1 MIYVVPFVA
10 AHFRQMAVQN
20 EQQWLTQMA
29 TDADMRGL
37 EGQYASTLMKDGKPL
52 VCAGALEYWPG
63 RALVWAFLSNTV
75 DRRVF
80 PRLHSEAKRF
90 LDGLPIRRLEASVVV
105 GFENGHRWVRA
116 LGFEVEAPLQR
127 HFQADGQDCVGY
139 VKIRGD

>member
-1 MIYVVPFVA
+1 MIYVVPFAA
-10 AHFRQMAVQN
+10 AHYTQMAVQD
-20 EQQWLTQMA
+20 EQQWLTKLA
-29 TDADMRGL
+29 TEQDMKAL
-37 EGQYASTLMKDGKPL
+37 ESAYATTLMQDGEPL

-63 RALVWAFLSNTV
+63 RALVWAFLSNKV

-80 PRLHSEAKRF
+80 SRVHVEAKRF
-90 LDGLPIRRLEASVVV
+90 LDGLPMRRLEASVMV
-105 GFENGHRWVRA
+105 GFENGHRWVRT